1 MQTTHSNEANRKTG
15 LAPEF
20 IVPGNETTPPY
31 LIKVIGVGGGGG
43 NAVRHMAQQGI
54 KDVEFIL
61 CNTDR
66 QVLDSE
72 DGLLLLQLGSTG
84 LGTGGDPQKGKE
96 AAEESIEQIRHLFD
110 DGTNMAFI
118 TAGMGGGTGTG
129 AAPIVASVAKEM
141 GVLTVGIVTLP
152 FLFERPWQIRQALRG
167 LAEMRKSV
175 DALIVINNER
185 LRALE
190 SEGDLP
196 VIEAFQKADDIL
208 AVATRSIAEIVT
220 VLGIVNRD
228 FNDVN
233 TIMRDGGSSII
244 VSGRASG
251 PHRVRE
257 AIVNALHSPLLQE
270 NDITRARKLLYVLYA
285 SRESPIRISEIADVN
300 RFTASFPPD
309 VRAIW
314 GMYEDETLGED
325 VKITIIATG
334 LDSQPPAAQTP
345 DELSDDDI
353 IALYYEGAVPNETAS
368 DAADET
374 AAATEIPVAAPEN
387 PVAATE
393 NKDRATAKA
402 RKASPLRERI
412 ARVNDLI
419 NHFMSD

>member
-374 AAATEIPVAAPEN
+374 AAATEIPVAA
-387 PVAATE
+387 TE
-393 NKDRATAKA
+393 NTDRATAKA

>member
-1 MQTTHSNEANRKTG
+1 
-15 LAPEF
+15 
-20 IVPGNETTPPY
+20 
-31 LIKVIGVGGGGG
+31 
-43 NAVRHMAQQGI
+43 
-54 KDVEFIL
+54 
-61 CNTDR
+61 
-66 QVLDSE
+66 
-72 DGLLLLQLGSTG
+72 
-84 LGTGGDPQKGKE
+84 
-96 AAEESIEQIRHLFD
+96 
-110 DGTNMAFI
+110 
-118 TAGMGGGTGTG
+118 MGGGTGTG

-314 GMYEDETLGED
+314 GMYEDEALGED

-374 AAATEIPVAAPEN
+374 ATATENPVAAPEN

-393 NKDRATAKA
+393 NTDRATAKA

>member
-72 DGLLLLQLGSTG
+72 DGLLLLQLGATG

-270 NDITRARKLLYVLYA
+270 NDILAGERHHAGTQVALCPLCQQGIPHTHQRDCRRQPFHRLVPSGCTRNMGNV
-285 SRESPIRISEIADVN
+285 
-300 RFTASFPPD
+300 
-309 VRAIW
+309 
-314 GMYEDETLGED
+314 
-325 VKITIIATG
+325 
-334 LDSQPPAAQTP
+334 
-345 DELSDDDI
+345 
-353 IALYYEGAVPNETAS
+353 
-368 DAADET
+368 
-374 AAATEIPVAAPEN
+374 
-387 PVAATE
+387 
-393 NKDRATAKA
+393 
-402 RKASPLRERI
+402 
-412 ARVNDLI
+412 
-419 NHFMSD
+419 

>member
-1 MQTTHSNEANRKTG
+1 MQTAYPNEENRKAG
-15 LAPEF
+15 IVPEF
-20 IVPGNETTPPY
+20 IIPGSETKPPY

-66 QVLDSE
+66 QVLDS
-72 DGLLLLQLGSTG
+72 DDDLLLLQLGSTG
-84 LGTGGDPQKGKE
+84 LGTGGDPQKGRA

-110 DGTNMAFI
+110 DGTNMAFV

-129 AAPIVASVAKEM
+129 AAPVVASVAKEM

-167 LAEMRKSV
+167 LSEMRRSV

-190 SEGDLP
+190 DEGDISI
-196 VIEAFQKADDIL
+196 IEAFQKANDIL
-208 AVATRSIAEIVT
+208 AVATRSIAEIIT
-220 VLGIVNRD
+220 IKGEVNRD
-228 FNDVN
+228 FNDVS
-233 TIMRDGGSSII
+233 TVMRDGGSSIM

-251 PHRVRE
+251 PHRVRQ

-285 SRESPIRISEIADVN
+285 SKEAPIRISEIADVN
-300 RFTASFPPD
+300 RFTTSFPPD

-325 VKITIIATG
+325 VKITLIATG
-334 LDSQPPAAQTP
+334 LDARPDAAQMP

-353 IALYYEGAVPNETAS
+353 MALYYETAELA
-368 DAADET
+368 DAAPAATEET
-374 AAATEIPVAAPEN
+374 VAVTGNPVAVTEIPVTTTEN
-387 PVAATE
+387 PGSASATT
-393 NKDRATAKA
+393 KKP
-402 RKASPLRERI
+402 SPLRERI
-412 ARVNDLI
+412 ARVNELI
-419 NHFMSD
+419 SRFMSD